1 MSGMHLLGPHMTTTR
16 YSRKK
21 SKNKSERQLQAERE
35 HNAWLRKR
43 GVHPDQLKA
52 ALPHDAKG
60 RRQGVQDMPDYS
72 SRIETAPTSDRVSA
86 VEGKRKE
93 NVYTG
98 DQLAGIGMLHK
109 SNMVPV
115 RKDSNDAKEIAR
127 MRRG

>member
-43 GVHPDQLKA
+43 GLAPDQLKA
-52 ALPHDAKG
+52 ALPHDSKG
-60 RRQGVQDMPDYS
+60 RRLGVTEMPNYKTDTV
-72 SRIETAPTSDRVSA
+72 TAPTSDTV
-86 VEGKRKE
+86 GNGIKKQE

-98 DQLAGIGMLHK
+98 DEIAGIGLLHK
-109 SNMVPV
+109 SNLVPI